1 MLGPWLSW
9 DQPVLEISR
18 MSAAPR
24 PSHIPATALSD
35 AELVR
40 CKAQLLARIRV
51 LVNQDA
57 ELRARLAEEESA
69 TSNTFVAGTEGGQA
83 TEADDEVAADR
94 LSVISLKSKAVS
106 SFSSS
111 ATAPAAGAYI
121 DGDGDLVAGL
131 ASGKYD
137 YDEIE
142 QDKLSEE
149 LKKMTPEKREAYLK
163 EQVAKRAKLQKELNA
178 LLVERRDF
186 VAKEKDRLAK
196 EGKSDGFDEKVSE
209 IISKRRR

>member
-94 LSVISLKSKAVS
+94 LSVLSFKSAA
-106 SFSSS
+106 S
-111 ATAPAAGAYI
+111 APTVGGAPASLSVI
-121 DGDGDLVAGL
+121 DGDGDLVKGL
-131 ASGKYD
+131 ADGRLAYD
-137 YDEIE
+137 KLEE
-142 QDKLSEE
+142 DKLSEE

-163 EQVAKRAKLQKELNA
+163 EQVAKRAKLQKELDQ

-186 VAKEKDRLAK
+186 VTKEKARLAE
-196 EGKSDGFDEKVSE
+196 EGKGDGFDEKVSE